1 MNLNGMPS
9 ATTSTETV
17 ANNGFYPDVTIAE
30 FIQNYA
36 IATQYGNTTGMPVQ
50 KLSLA
55 ITSVNK
61 DLVLYY
67 ATNWLELNT
76 LGDVPGDVVN
86 GENTLVTLYKHAVFS
101 LAKSLLLV
109 STLGETHRDK
119 GTVQAITSIDSEQ
132 HWLKQSND
140 AIFQLMN
147 NSKNLTVELI

>member
-1 MNLNGMPS
+1 MPS

-17 ANNGFYPDVTIAE
+17 TNNSNNGFYPDVDIAE

-55 ITSVNK
+55 IDSVNK
-61 DLVLYY
+61 DLALCY
-67 ATNWLELNT
+67 ATNWLESNT
-76 LGDVPGDVVN
+76 LADVPGDVVN
-86 GENTLVTLYKHAVFS
+86 GKSTLVTLYKHAVFS
-101 LAKSLLLV
+101 LAKSLLLI

-119 GTVQAITSIDSEQ
+119 GTVQALDRIDSEQ

-140 AIFQLMN
+140 AISQLMN
-147 NSKNLTVELI
+147 CSKNITVELI